1 MVKYLADSNRLV
13 FYYEP
18 DTYSIGSNVG
28 TPQWLG
34 LVQDAS
40 HDESINNITIR
51 YQGSTDRNVD
61 TFANGPLDYTGTFT
75 YFPQD
80 WKFLAFAVGQV
91 ESSPIAIA
99 GSHMI
104 TETNSNDLL
113 YAGSTN
119 SLLSFTLE
127 DSKNLTA
134 GSNFI
139 RTFGGCMANTF
150 SATFTQGE
158 PVNCEVGYTAQT
170 GSLGSGAVTAT
181 TPTTTRP
188 YMWTDSQLQIPSG
201 TVYDN
206 VSDFTFNVN
215 NNLEGQHYVN
225 GSREIKSPLPLN
237 RDYELTATFI
247 ADEGNART
255 LYNHYISGTTF
266 NSMIQ
271 SIGTPGSLFLVM
283 SGCKISDMDVP
294 SPVEGTTEQTV
305 TIIPQD
311 VSVEVFDDIKLYGA
325 R

>member
-1 MVKYLADSNRLV
+1 MVKYLADQNRLV

-18 DTYSIGSNVG
+18 DTYSTGSNVG
-28 TPQWLG
+28 TPQWIG

-40 HDESINNITIR
+40 HDETTNNISIR

-61 TFANGPLDYTGTFT
+61 TFANGPIDYTGTFT

-91 ESSPIAIA
+91 DSGALATA

-104 TETNSNDLL
+104 TETNSDDII

-127 DSKNLTA
+127 DSKNLAT

-139 RTFGGCMANTF
+139 RTFGGCIVNTF
-150 SATFTQGE
+150 GATFTQGA
-158 PVNCEVGYTAQT
+158 PVSCEVGYTVQT
-170 GSLGSGAVTAT
+170 GRLCSGSITAAT
-181 TPTTTRP
+181 ATTTRP
-188 YMWTDSQLQIPSG
+188 YMWSDSQLQIPSG
-201 TVYDN
+201 TTYDN
-206 VSDFTFNVN
+206 VTDFTFNVN

-237 RDYELTATFI
+237 RDYELTATFV
-247 ADEGNART
+247 ADDGNART

-271 SIGTPGSLFLVM
+271 SIGNAGSIFLVM
-283 SGCKISDMDVP
+283 SGCKVTDMDVP
-294 SPVEGTTEQTV
+294 SPVEGMTEQTA
-305 TIIPQD
+305 TIVPQH
-311 VSVEVFDDIKLYGA
+311 VAAKVVDDINLYDA